1 MAKDFFSKEE
11 QEQIVASIKAA
22 EKNTSGEVQVHVEE
36 YCKKEP
42 MERAKDVFASIGMH
56 KTELKNGVLFYLAV
70 KDKKFAILGD
80 SGIDKVVPAHFWDII
95 KDQMTI
101 LFKAGNICVGL
112 CDGILKAGEQ
122 LTAHFPY
129 QSNDANELSDEISFG
144 KSES

>member
-22 EKNTSGEVQVHVEE
+22 EINTSGEVQVHVEE

-42 MERAKDVFASIGMH
+42 MERAKEVFESIGMH
-56 KTELKNGVLFYLAV
+56 KTELRNGVLFYLAV

-80 SGIDKVVPAHFWDII
+80 AGIDKVVPTHFWDII
-95 KDQMTI
+95 KDQMTTQ
-101 LFKAGNICVGL
+101 FKADKICNGL
-112 CDGILKAGEQ
+112 CEGILTAGDQ
-122 LTAHFPY
+122 LKAHFPY
-129 QSNDANELSDEISFG
+129 QSNDSNELSDEISFG